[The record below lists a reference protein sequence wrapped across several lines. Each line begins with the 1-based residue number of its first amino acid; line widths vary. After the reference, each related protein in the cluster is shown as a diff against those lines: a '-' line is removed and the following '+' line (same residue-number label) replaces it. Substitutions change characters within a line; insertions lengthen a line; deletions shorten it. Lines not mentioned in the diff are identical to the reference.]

1 MKLITGALITAVLI
15 STNLSNSGAATP
27 MKKPDYLMERLCK
40 EQNYQMAMCR
50 QYGSPKLIP
59 KPKLTDLTKQ
69 GRKCTQYEKDLY
81 INGCKR

>member
-1 MKLITGALITAVLI
+1 MKVIAGALITAVFI
-15 STNLSNSGAATP
+15 STNLSNSGAAMPT
-27 MKKPDYLMERLCK
+27 KKPDYLMERLCK

-50 QYGSPKLIP
+50 QYGSPKSTP
-59 KPKLTDLTKQ
+59 KPKPTDLSRQ